1 MDSSGSCPL
10 DPAAD
15 LAEERRHLNAM
26 RPLVAVELPGGVPAW
41 TATDL
46 PTAQAVLGH
55 DALTKDPAHWPA
67 LTDGRVP
74 ENWELIALVRG
85 AAMLHQGGAEHRRLR
100 QLVTKAFTRA
110 PTRSKR
116 CALGRGPH
124 RGMLENLAAAGTG
137 EPVDVK
143 EVFARPLPV
152 RVICK
157 VLGVPDAASDALRAH
172 FERLVIPQQDA
183 PADDIRAAF
192 TAIYGTLSTLVEEKR
207 RHPGEDLTSA
217 LIAARDVQDRLSEQ
231 ELVEMIFLLL
241 IAGHETTIHL
251 ITSTVHAL
259 LTHPEMLAAAL
270 QAPDPDAAWAAVVEE
285 GLRYSPPVR
294 HILLRYALDD
304 VEIAG
309 VTVAKGE
316 AVMASVMA
324 VGRDGSRHTNPD
336 SFDTTRSTNRE
347 HIAFGHGAHY
357 CLGARLA
364 RLEAQIALRALFT
377 RYPHLTLAAEPQ
389 RMASISEQGLLS
401 LPVHLHGIKGAAAAA
416 EGRQTAAAA
425 SS

>member
-1 MDSSGSCPL
+1 M
-10 DPAAD
+10 
-15 LAEERRHLNAM
+15 
-26 RPLVAVELPGGVPAW
+26 
-41 TATDL
+41 
-46 PTAQAVLGH
+46 
-55 DALTKDPAHWPA
+55 
-67 LTDGRVP
+67 P
-74 ENWELIALVRG
+74 ENWELMALVRG
-85 AAMLHQGGAEHRRLR
+85 AAMRHQGGAEHRRLR

-110 PTRSKR
+110 PIE
-116 CALGRGPH
+116 ALRP
-124 RGMLENLAAAGTG
+124 LVEALTEELLDNLAAAGAG

-157 VLGVPDAASDALRAH
+157 MLGVPDAASDALRAH

-192 TAIYGTLSTLVEEKR
+192 TAIYGALSTLVEEKR

-231 ELVEMIFLLL
+231 ELVETIFLLL

-309 VTVAKGE
+309 VTAAKGE

-336 SFDTTRSTNRE
+336 SFDTTRSTNCE

-364 RLEAQIALRALFT
+364 RLEAQIALRTLFT
-377 RYPHLTLAAEPQ
+377 WYPHLTLAAEPQ
-389 RMASISEQGLLS
+389 RMASISEQGVLS
-401 LPVHLHGIKGAAAAA
+401 LPVHLHGSRAQRWPRRAARRLLRRPRRSGHRRAPGPNLGRARRSLPALARRREAAAGGHAQ
-416 EGRQTAAAA
+416 GG
-425 SS
+425 